1 MASSSQDLDSAE
13 SVADSTQPNWA
24 LRNSKAW
31 TVVAILLLLAAAAW
45 GLVFI
50 LEALIPFIWGGFIA
64 FLVRPIITK
73 FERRMSRGSA
83 VATTFILI
91 LVVSVL
97 LAVLLVPRLVENLQS
112 FAADLPGK
120 VQQAQENAAVVS
132 DKLNLPPAVKSAITT
147 AADGMAS
154 EFRAAMQSIVQ
165 FMLAAG
171 GAAVGLGFDIFLG
184 FIIAIWLMLGGSS
197 LSKWSLSVMPPAWRD
212 GAWEIGTSFDRSF
225 GGFIRGSVIDM
236 SVLFVGCAIGF
247 YAIGLPYSTFLALI
261 VGLLGVIPFVGSIL
275 GGLIAIVVGFTVSPT
290 VGVLTH
296 HRRADHGADRRLVH
310 RADRHGQVRQAP
322 SAGHPLL
329 AHAWWGD
336 CGRVRH
342 AHSDPDRGRDV
353 HRLPVLRAQERH
365 ARARDRA
372 SRGYRA
378 DRPLALAGLNR
389 NALSLNRSPTTPRG
403 VPCSWEQALWTI

>member
-290 VGVLTH
+290 VGVLTIIVVLIMEQTV
-296 HRRADHGADRRLVH
+296 DSFIEPIVMGKSVKL
-310 RADRHGQVRQAP
+310 
-322 SAGHPLL
+322 HPLAILFSLMLGGAVAGVFGMLIAIPTAAVTYTAYLYFARKSGMLEPAIEL
-329 AHAWWGD
+329 AED
-336 CGRVRH
+336 T
-342 AHSDPDRGRDV
+342 
-353 HRLPVLRAQERH
+353 E
-365 ARARDRA
+365 
-372 SRGYRA
+372 
-378 DRPLALAGLNR
+378 
-389 NALSLNRSPTTPRG
+389 PTAP
-403 VPCSWEQALWTI
+403 

>member
-13 SVADSTQPNWA
+13 SVADRTQPNWA
-24 LRNSKAW
+24 LRKSKAW
-31 TVVAILLLLAAAAW
+31 TVVAILLLVAAAGRSGVHSPGADPVH
-45 GLVFI
+45 L
-50 LEALIPFIWGGFIA
+50 GGFIA
-64 FLVRPIITK
+64 FHVRPIVTK

-132 DKLNLPPAVKSAITT
+132 DKLSLPPAVKSAITT

-225 GGFIRGSVIDM
+225 GGFIRGLGHRHERPVRRLRHRLLRYRSSLQHV
-236 SVLFVGCAIGF
+236 
-247 YAIGLPYSTFLALI
+247 
-261 VGLLGVIPFVGSIL
+261 LGVDRRPSGRHPVRRLDPGRTDCHS
-275 GGLIAIVVGFTVSPT
+275 GRVPVSPT
-290 VGVLTH
+290 VGVLTIIVVLIMEH
-296 HRRADHGADRRLVH
+296 
-310 RADRHGQVRQAP
+310 P
-322 SAGHPLL
+322 STRSSSLSS
-329 AHAWWGD
+329 W
-336 CGRVRH
+336 
-342 AHSDPDRGRDV
+342 
-353 HRLPVLRAQERH
+353 
-365 ARARDRA
+365 A
-372 SRGYRA
+372 S
-378 DRPLALAGLNR
+378 P
-389 NALSLNRSPTTPRG
+389 
-403 VPCSWEQALWTI
+403 

>member
-1 MASSSQDLDSAE
+1 MQPSSLTN
-13 SVADSTQPNWA
+13 STY
-24 LRNSKAW
+24 
-31 TVVAILLLLAAAAW
+31 
-45 GLVFI
+45 
-50 LEALIPFIWGGFIA
+50 
-64 FLVRPIITK
+64 
-73 FERRMSRGSA
+73 
-83 VATTFILI
+83 
-91 LVVSVL
+91 
-97 LAVLLVPRLVENLQS
+97 
-112 FAADLPGK
+112 
-120 VQQAQENAAVVS
+120 
-132 DKLNLPPAVKSAITT
+132 PAVKSAITT

-290 VGVLTH
+290 VGVLTIIVVLIMEQTV
-296 HRRADHGADRRLVH
+296 DSFIEPIVMGKSVKL
-310 RADRHGQVRQAP
+310 
-322 SAGHPLL
+322 HPLAILFSLMLGGAIAGVFGMLIAIPTAAVTYTAYLYFARKSGMLEPAMEL
-329 AHAWWGD
+329 AED
-336 CGRVRH
+336 T
-342 AHSDPDRGRDV
+342 
-353 HRLPVLRAQERH
+353 E
-365 ARARDRA
+365 
-372 SRGYRA
+372 
-378 DRPLALAGLNR
+378 
-389 NALSLNRSPTTPRG
+389 PTAP
-403 VPCSWEQALWTI
+403 